1 MSNNTLFDRTK
12 PPASEPDSPVQFPEW
27 HETQLSNG
35 LKVLIYEEHSLPTVS
50 LKLTSKTGSIHDNDL
65 YRLASFTY
73 TLLTHGTS
81 SRTTTQIADEI
92 DFYGATL
99 SSSASFDKGTV
110 SLNIMTKYLDEGLNL
125 MADVV
130 LNPTFPESE
139 LEFVRAQALSRLKA
153 SYSEADHL
161 ASDAVNK
168 AIYQLH
174 PYGNPSSGTEA
185 SLQAIQTA
193 DVKAFY
199 EKYAAPNNAFLVV
212 AGDVEIH
219 EIVEKLEA
227 CFGSWKPKTIEAVS
241 YPAPTENVGNKVV
254 MVHKEGAVQ
263 STIYVGHLGFQRN
276 HPDHLAF
283 SVMNMILGGYFG
295 SRLNLNIR
303 EQKGFTYS
311 IHSTLEGN
319 KELGDF
325 YVTVKVRNEVTREAI
340 QEIMKEIE
348 KIRSEKVTEA
358 ELEAVKQYMTGM
370 FVIRNESPSAIAS
383 RLIIT
388 ELYDLPKDYNQTYSQ
403 KVRAVTTDDV
413 LAVAKKYLHPA
424 NAYIVLSGDAKAVA
438 PSLADLGEL
447 TCLDAKGNKLEI

>member
-1 MSNNTLFDRTK
+1 MSNNTLFNRTK
-12 PPASEPDSPVQFPEW
+12 PPAPEPESPVQFPEW

-35 LKVLIYEEHSLPTVS
+35 LKVLIYEEHSIPTVL
-50 LKLTSKTGSIHDNDL
+50 LKLITKTGSIHDNDL
-65 YRLASFTY
+65 YQLAGFTY
-73 TLLTHGTS
+73 TLLTHGTT
-81 SRTTTQIADEI
+81 SRSATQIADEI

-99 SSSASFDKGTV
+99 SSSAGFDKGTV
-110 SLNIMTKYLDEGLNL
+110 SLNMMTKYLDEGLDL

-153 SYSEADHL
+153 SYAEADHL
-161 ASDAVNK
+161 ASDAFNK
-168 AIYQLH
+168 SVYQSH
-174 PYGNPSSGTEA
+174 PYGNPSAGTEA

-199 EKYAAPNNAFLVV
+199 EKYAAPNNAFLIV
-212 AGDVEIH
+212 AGDVRIDD
-219 EIVEKLEA
+219 IVEKLEA
-227 CFGSWKPKTIEAVS
+227 RFGAWQPKPVEPVS
-241 YPAPTENVGNKVV
+241 YPTPSESNANKVTV
-254 MVHKEGAVQ
+254 VHKDGAVQ
-263 STIYVGHLGFQRN
+263 STIYVGHLGFKRN
-276 HPDHLAF
+276 HPDYIAF

-340 QEIMKEIE
+340 QEIMTELE

-370 FVIRNESPSAIAS
+370 FVIRNESPAAIAS
-383 RLIIT
+383 RLLVT

-403 KVRAVTTDDV
+403 KVRAVTSDDV
-413 LAVAKKYLHPA
+413 LAVAQKYLHPA

-438 PSLADLGEL
+438 PSLSDFGEVS
-447 TCLDAKGNKLEI
+447 CLDAMGNKFEG